1 MTLCR
6 APFAIAPF
14 AIAPFVIAPFVIAL
28 FASPAVAQMQRVA
41 LDQRFY
47 LIDLP
52 DTPSGALILAL
63 HGAGGS
69 PASFAKVSGLADAA
83 LPLGYT
89 VIFPAGV
96 EEDGRRTWNALYCCG
111 EAQAAGVDDLA
122 FLDRVV
128 ADAADRF
135 GLDPGRLYLTGMSN
149 GAMLAE
155 TYGVL
160 RGVKAVAGVSGTLD
174 LTQAPAAAVPL
185 LHIHG
190 RADQVVPYDG
200 GQGRNA
206 TADFTPVD
214 DVIAAFVAAFGDLT
228 RAEGT
233 IDIGKGGTL
242 DQRVDYADAT
252 GTVQVRLISIE
263 DGGHTW
269 PGGDSRGRTG
279 AGQVSATGAILDFF
293 ALHP

>member
-1 MTLCR
+1 MRLCW
-6 APFAIAPF
+6 P
-14 AIAPFVIAPFVIAL
+14 L
-28 FASPAVAQMQRVA
+28 FAVALIAGPAGAEMQRVA

-52 DTPSGALILAL
+52 ETPSGALILAL

-83 LPLGYT
+83 LPLGYA

-111 EAQAAGVDDLA
+111 EAQAAGVDDLT

-135 GLDPGRLYLTGMSN
+135 GLDPGLLYLTGMSN

-190 RADQVVPYDG
+190 LADQVVPYDG

-206 TADFTPVD
+206 TVDFTPVD
-214 DVIAAFVAAFGDLT
+214 DVIAAFVTAFGDLT
-228 RAEGT
+228 PTVGT
-233 IDIGKGGTL
+233 VDMGKVGTL
-242 DQRVDYADAT
+242 DQRVDYADAS
-252 GTVQVRLISIE
+252 GTVQVRLISIVG
-263 DGGHTW
+263 GGHTW
-269 PGGDSRGRTG
+269 PGGDSRGRAG